1 MMTYAQSLTTGVMA
15 LALTV
20 LTAGSS
26 AAEPVRAA
34 PPRLALAPA
43 SAAPAPHHQASIV
56 WLCRPGLR
64 DNPCEANLTTTVV
77 RSTGATSVQRAAPA
91 KNPPIDCFYVYPTIS
106 TRRRGRAGALTRPA
120 HAGIRQRKARK
131 TAT

>member
-1 MMTYAQSLTTGVMA
+1 MSHLTRPTRQRSGCWGSALPRFPQAMGFTADVA

-20 LTAGSS
+20 LTVGSS

-43 SAAPAPHHQASIV
+43 LAPASAASAPHQQASTV

-77 RSTGATSVQRAAPA
+77 RSTGATNVQRAAPA
-91 KNPPIDCFYVYPTIS
+91 KNPPIDCFYVYP
-106 TRRRGRAGALTRPA
+106 
-120 HAGIRQRKARK
+120 
-131 TAT
+131 

>member
-1 MMTYAQSLTTGVMA
+1 MTYAQSLITGVVA

-20 LTAGSS
+20 LTMGSR

-43 SAAPAPHHQASIV
+43 LAPAPHQQVSTV

-120 HAGIRQRKARK
+120 HAGIRQRKARM